1 MEAQAKY
8 ITKEKTVVER
18 IGLPALFEQTAEECM
33 ELAHAL
39 LKYAR
44 KIRGENPTPKSE
56 EEILH
61 NVIEEMADV
70 RLCLDEIDTEI
81 FTDDERNEMFRIINR
96 KQERWY
102 KRLEEAGK

>member
-8 ITKEKTVVER
+8 ITEEKTVAER

-44 KIRGENPTPKSE
+44 KIRGQNPTPKSE

-70 RLCLDEIDTEI
+70 NLCYGEILCNFTE
-81 FTDDERNEMFRIINR
+81 DERNKIERIMRR
-96 KQERWY
+96 KQDRWY